1 MAMVELPRLLLTGD
15 HKSLLDEFSQSGL
28 QPPNKELHPTCLG
41 CDAGAAGGVL
51 AGLSCGCATVELLPV
66 WCDPRPRPYLVSLP
80 TRVGVVHRL
89 LWPFLL
95 PGTSSSRTPLAGLS
109 GCSLAA
115 DHGFPCLAARPPV
128 IACMCPPRSEMLSIG
143 DECVD

>member
-66 WCDPRPRPYLVSLP
+66 RCEPQPRPYLVSP
-80 TRVGVVHRL
+80 PCAGWGGPSTVVAFPATGGRV
-89 LWPFLL
+89 
-95 PGTSSSRTPLAGLS
+95 
-109 GCSLAA
+109 
-115 DHGFPCLAARPPV
+115 PP
-128 IACMCPPRSEMLSIG
+128 ELH
-143 DECVD
+143 